1 MKMPH
6 KKIIDKLIEID
17 GWIGKRR
24 YPFWKQQFEM
34 LYDDIKDGK
43 FGEEAKT
50 GKFFTATDKIKTDNP
65 KPKEPD
71 KLKKELKELE
81 KKYGTEDNA

>member
-6 KKIIDKLIEID
+6 KKIIDKLMEID

-34 LYDDIKDGK
+34 LYDDIKNGK
-43 FGEEAKT
+43 YEEKAKT
-50 GKFFTATDKIKTDNP
+50 RKFFTTTDKMKTDNP
-65 KPKEPD
+65 KPKDPD
-71 KLKKELKELE
+71 KLKK
-81 KKYGTEDNA
+81 

>member
-1 MKMPH
+1 MNIKMPH
-6 KKIIDKLIEID
+6 KKIMEKLMEI
-17 GWIGKRR
+17 
-24 YPFWKQQFEM
+24 
-34 LYDDIKDGK
+34 DIKDGK

-65 KPKEPD
+65 KPKDPD